1 MNEQQARE
9 ILGDYDKHEGWFTN
23 ISEYVEWLPQNEKAA
38 LDGEFTADQLEA
50 IAFWM
55 RTYGAK

>member
-9 ILGDYDKHEGWFTN
+9 ILGDYDKNEGWFTN
-23 ISEYVEWLPQNEKAA
+23 ISEYVEWFQQNEKAA

-55 RTYGAK
+55 RKTKT